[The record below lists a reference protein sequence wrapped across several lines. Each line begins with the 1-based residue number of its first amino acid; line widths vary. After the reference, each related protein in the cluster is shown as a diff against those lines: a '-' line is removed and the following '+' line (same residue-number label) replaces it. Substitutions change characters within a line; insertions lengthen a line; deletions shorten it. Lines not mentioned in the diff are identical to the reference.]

1 MSQRRLRA
9 VHGGRVWHETGFVAN
24 QIIALDGG
32 RIATVTSQQADSTAP
47 GTLDARDGI
56 VIPGLIDW
64 QINGA
69 LGWSF
74 QAQHRAHFD
83 AIVNFH
89 RQRGTTTLVPTL
101 VTADEATLLE
111 SLRTLAAYLPQAP
124 AATLPGIHLEGP
136 FLAPEKSGAHD
147 PAALRHPDLALTRRF
162 LAAAQGT
169 LAVFTLAPE
178 LPDAP
183 AVIDYVSEQ
192 GVIVSAGHT
201 AADFAT
207 MQRAMAAGLRAVTHA
222 GNASDWPHRAPGPL
236 GFMASEPGVV
246 GTLLAAP
253 ELACGVIMDGFHF
266 HPALLRPLVRLKGPD
281 RVTLV
286 SDASTVVGC
295 APGDYA
301 SGGLEVTIHA
311 AGFATSGRG
320 GGWLAGSIVT
330 LLDAVQR
337 AVTLAGV
344 PLETA
349 VHMATLGPARL
360 LGLDGCKGAIAPG
373 MDADLLVLNEDLTL
387 RHVIVG
393 GVMGD
398 GPRIDPS

>member
-1 MSQRRLRA
+1 MSQGRLRA
-9 VHGGRVWHETGFVAN
+9 IHGGRVWHETGFVAH
-24 QIIALDGG
+24 QTITLDDG
-32 RIATVTSQQADSTAP
+32 RIATVAP
-47 GTLDARDGI
+47 QPTDITGPDTLDARDGI

-64 QINGA
+64 QVNGA

-74 QAQHRAHFD
+74 QAHHRAHFD
-83 AIVNFH
+83 AIVDFH

-101 VTADEATLLE
+101 VTADEATLLD
-111 SLRTLAAYLPQAP
+111 SLRTLAAYLPHAP

-136 FLAPEKSGAHD
+136 FLAAEKSGAHD
-147 PAALRHPDLALTRRF
+147 PAALRAPDLPLTRRF
-162 LAAAQGT
+162 LHAAAGALT
-169 LAVFTLAPE
+169 IVTLAPE

-183 AVIDYVSEQ
+183 AVIDYLSEQ

-207 MQRAMAAGLRAVTHA
+207 MQRAVAAGLRAVTHA

-246 GTLLAAP
+246 GTLLAVP

-266 HPALLRPLVRLKGPD
+266 HPALLAPLVRLKGPD

-311 AGFATSGRG
+311 EGFATSGRG
-320 GGWLAGSIVT
+320 GGWLAGSIIT
-330 LLDAVQR
+330 LLEAVQR
-337 AVTLAGV
+337 AVKLAGL
-344 PLETA
+344 PLAEA

-360 LGLDGCKGAIAPG
+360 LGMDGRKGAIAPG
-373 MDADLLVLNEDLTL
+373 LDADLLVLNADLTL

-393 GVMGD
+393 GVL
-398 GPRIDPS
+398 IVAA